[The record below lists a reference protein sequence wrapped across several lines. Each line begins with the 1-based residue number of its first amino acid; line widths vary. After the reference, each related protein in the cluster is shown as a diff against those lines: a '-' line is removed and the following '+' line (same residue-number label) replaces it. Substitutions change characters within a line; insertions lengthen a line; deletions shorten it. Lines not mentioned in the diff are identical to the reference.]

1 MVESRYTDSEGYHS
15 TTRYTYYDIE
25 NKENLD
31 IVTDRMGGLPELE
44 FAGLLGIQSK
54 NLVHTETSDYDAAY
68 KDNYEWE
75 YDLNADGYVTEAIA
89 LRPDETGTAYTR
101 SINHLNTNLKKEKMF
116 RNIFSFFIQ

>member
-15 TTRYTYYDIE
+15 TTRYTNYDIE

-89 LRPDETGTAYTR
+89 LRPDETGTDNNPRT
-101 SINHLNTNLKKEKMF
+101 IE
-116 RNIFSFFIQ
+116 IQHTLDQ